1 MMEKQPIVVAGAG
14 AIGCFVGGLLAARG
28 HEVTLLARRRVMDQ
42 ITEHGLHLTDFA
54 GLNVDVPAENLT
66 LTDDPDCLQ
75 TAALVLVTVKTADTA
90 AMAQE
95 INRNSPKD
103 AILISLQNGL
113 EAAQTLRDILP
124 IHEVRAGMVPFN
136 VVPAGPGSYH
146 RSTSGDIV
154 IEAVQAPLADHLSH
168 PDLVF
173 ENSDDIAAVQWGKL
187 LINLNNALN
196 ALSGLTLQAQLLS
209 RPWRLV
215 MAAQMV
221 EALKVL
227 KAHGIQTKSSTPLP
241 SGLIPWVLRLP
252 TPIFQRVAAKML
264 TIDPTARTSM
274 SYDLEAGK
282 PTEIDA
288 LQGVIVRLGAEKSVP
303 TPICMRVRNHINQ
316 ATGQGIPHL
325 TPTQI

>member
-1 MMEKQPIVVAGAG
+1 MTSQQPIVVAGAG
-14 AIGCFVGGLLAARG
+14 AIGCFLGGILAARG
-28 HEVTLLARRRVMDQ
+28 HDVTLLARRRVMDQ
-42 ITEHGLHLTDFA
+42 ITENGLHLTDFG
-54 GLNVDVPAENLT
+54 GLDVDVSAQDLT
-66 LTDDPDCLQ
+66 LTDDPDCLK

-90 AMAQE
+90 AMARE
-95 INRNSPKD
+95 INRNAPKD
-103 AILISLQNGL
+103 AVVISLQNGM
-113 EAAQTLRDILP
+113 EAAQTLRNILP
-124 IHEVRAGMVPFN
+124 AHDVRAGMVPFN
-136 VVPAGPGSYH
+136 VVPAGAGSYH

-154 IEAVQAPLADHLSH
+154 IEAGETPLADHLSH

-221 EALKVL
+221 EALNVL
-227 KAHGIQTKSSTPLP
+227 KAHGIQTRSSTPLP

-252 TPIFQRVAAKML
+252 TPLFQRVAAKML

-288 LQGVIVRLGAEKSVP
+288 LQGVIIRLGAEKSVP
-303 TPICMRVRNHINQ
+303 TPLCTRVQQHINQ

-325 TPTQI
+325 SPTDI

>member
-1 MMEKQPIVVAGAG
+1 MEKQPIVVAGAG

-28 HEVTLLARRRVMDQ
+28 YDVTLLARRRVMDQ
-42 ITEHGLHLTDFA
+42 ISEHGLHLTDFA

-75 TAALVLVTVKTADTA
+75 TEALVLVTVKTADTA

-95 INRNSPKD
+95 IGRNAPKD
-103 AILISLQNGL
+103 AVVISLQNGL

-124 IHEVRAGMVPFN
+124 SHDVSAGMVPFN

-146 RSTSGDIV
+146 RSTSGNIV
-154 IEAVQAPLADHLSH
+154 IEAGKMPLADHLSH

-173 ENSDDIAAVQWGKL
+173 ENSNDIAAVQWGKL

-215 MAAQMV
+215 MAAQMA

-241 SGLIPWVLRLP
+241 SASIPWVLRLP
-252 TPIFQRVAAKML
+252 TPIFQRGAAKML

-303 TPICMRVRNHINQ
+303 TPLCTRVRKHINQ

>member
-1 MMEKQPIVVAGAG
+1 MKKQPIVVAGAG

-28 HEVTLLARRRVMDQ
+28 HDVTLLARRRVMDQ
-42 ITEHGLHLTDFA
+42 ITENGLHLTDFG
-54 GLNVDVPAENLT
+54 GLNVDVPTDALT
-66 LTDDPDCLQ
+66 LTDDPDCLR
-75 TAALVLVTVKTADTA
+75 TAALILVTVKTADTA

-95 INRNSPKD
+95 IGRNASKD
-103 AILISLQNGL
+103 AVVISLQNGL

-124 IHEVRAGMVPFN
+124 KHEVRAGMVPFN

-146 RSTSGDIV
+146 RSTSGNIV
-154 IEAVQAPLADHLSH
+154 IEAGQAPLADHLSH

-215 MAAQMV
+215 MAAQMA

-241 SGLIPWVLRLP
+241 SALIPWVLRFP
-252 TPIFQRVAAKML
+252 TPIFQRIAAKML

-303 TPICMRVRNHINQ
+303 TPLCIRVRKHINQ

>member
-28 HEVTLLARRRVMDQ
+28 HDVTLLARRRAMDQ
-42 ITEHGLHLTDFA
+42 ISEHGLHLTDFG
-54 GLNVDVPAENLT
+54 GLNVDVPTDTLT
-66 LTDDPDCLQ
+66 LTDEPDCLRS
-75 TAALVLVTVKTADTA
+75 AALILVTVKTADTA

-95 INRNSPKD
+95 IGRNAPKD
-103 AILISLQNGL
+103 AVVISLQNGM

-124 IHEVRAGMVPFN
+124 THEVRAGMVPFN

-154 IEAVQAPLADHLSH
+154 IEAGETPLADHLSH
-168 PDLVF
+168 PDLMF

-215 MAAQMV
+215 MAAQMA

-227 KAHGIQTKSSTPLP
+227 KAHGIQTQSSTPLP
-241 SGLIPWVLRLP
+241 SALIPWVLRLP

-288 LQGVIVRLGAEKSVP
+288 LQGVIIRLGAEKSVP
-303 TPICMRVRNHINQ
+303 TPLCIRVRKHINQ

-325 TPTQI
+325 SPIQI

>member
-1 MMEKQPIVVAGAG
+1 MKKQPIVVAGAG

-28 HEVTLLARRRVMDQ
+28 HDVTLLARRRVMDQ

-54 GLNVDVPAENLT
+54 GLNVDVSTDALT
-66 LTDDPDCLQ
+66 LTDDPDCLRS
-75 TAALVLVTVKTADTA
+75 AALVLVTVKTADTA

-103 AILISLQNGL
+103 AVVISLQNGL

-124 IHEVRAGMVPFN
+124 SHDVRAGMVPFN
-136 VVPAGPGSYH
+136 VVPAGPGFYH

-154 IEAVQAPLADHLSH
+154 IEAGKMPLADHLSH

-173 ENSDDIAAVQWGKL
+173 ENSDDIVAVQWGKV

-215 MAAQMV
+215 MAAQMA

-241 SGLIPWVLRLP
+241 SALIPWVLRLP

-264 TIDPTARTSM
+264 TIDPMARTSM

-288 LQGVIVRLGAEKSVP
+288 LQGLIIRHGAEKSVP
-303 TPICMRVRNHINQ
+303 TPLCTRVRKHINQ

>member
-28 HEVTLLARRRVMDQ
+28 HDVTLLARRRVMDQ
-42 ITEHGLHLTDFA
+42 ITEHGLHLTDFG
-54 GLNVDVPAENLT
+54 GLNVDVPTDALT
-66 LTDDPDCLQ
+66 LTDAPDCLQ

-90 AMAQE
+90 AMAHE
-95 INRNSPKD
+95 INRNAPKG
-103 AILISLQNGL
+103 AVVISLQNGM
-113 EAAQTLRDILP
+113 EAAQTLRDLLP
-124 IHEVRAGMVPFN
+124 SHDVRAGMVPFN

-146 RSTSGDIV
+146 RSTSGNIV
-154 IEAVQAPLADHLSH
+154 IEAGKMPLADHLSQA
-168 PDLVF
+168 DLVF

-215 MAAQMV
+215 MAAQMA

-227 KAHGIQTKSSTPLP
+227 KAHGIQMKSSTPLP
-241 SGLIPWVLRLP
+241 SALIPWVLRLP

-288 LQGVIVRLGAEKSVP
+288 LQGVIIRLGAEKLVP
-303 TPICMRVRNHINQ
+303 TPLCTRVRKHMNQ

>member
-215 MAAQMV
+215 MAAQMA

-241 SGLIPWVLRLP
+241 SALIPWVLRLP

-303 TPICMRVRNHINQ
+303 TPLCIRVRKHINQ

-325 TPTQI
+325 SPTQI